1 MSTLEEQVQK
11 EVEAAIENG
20 DTNKP
25 KRKRKAKATV
35 ALPATSEASE
45 VLSNVEP
52 IERKESLAYFR
63 FVPPTSEPIEVLPEA
78 DEVPQQL
85 DHYNP
90 FGSSTEDEDGEITV
104 DWRTKLK
111 YILYG
116 SMGGALVSFAA
127 MAYALMIKEQREEAE
142 LAAIYEQRSAFIAQ
156 ELEKRQQQDGLQQAS
171 PLADPPAPLPP
182 QP

>member
-11 EVEAAIENG
+11 EVETAIDEQQQ
-20 DTNKP
+20 KP

-35 ALPATSEASE
+35 AIALTTPEASE
-45 VLSNVEP
+45 VLSSNIEP

-63 FVPPTSEPIEVLPEA
+63 FVPPAEPIEVLPEA
-78 DEVPQQL
+78 DEVQ
-85 DHYNP
+85 HYNP
-90 FGSSTEDEDGEITV
+90 FESGTEDDPEEVAV

-156 ELEKRQQQDGLQQAS
+156 ELEKRQQAS
-171 PLADPPAPLPP
+171 PRADLAEPSPP

>member
-11 EVEAAIENG
+11 EVETAIDEQQQ
-20 DTNKP
+20 KP

-35 ALPATSEASE
+35 TLPATPEASE
-45 VLSNVEP
+45 VLSSNIEP

-78 DEVPQQL
+78 DEVR
-85 DHYNP
+85 DISEHYNP
-90 FGSSTEDEDGEITV
+90 FDHDSEVEEVAV

-156 ELEKRQQQDGLQQAS
+156 ELEKRQQAS
-171 PLADPPAPLPP
+171 PRADLAEPSPP